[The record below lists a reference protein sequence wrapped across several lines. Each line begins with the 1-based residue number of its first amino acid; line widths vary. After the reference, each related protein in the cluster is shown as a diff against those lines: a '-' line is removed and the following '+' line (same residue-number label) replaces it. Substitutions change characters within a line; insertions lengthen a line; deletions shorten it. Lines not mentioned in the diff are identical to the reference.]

1 MNRLFPHMR
10 GTPSSGFH
18 RIVKTLGS
26 RNYRL
31 FFTGQSVSLTGFWM
45 QRVAMGWLVYRL
57 TGSPLYLGMVEFAG
71 QMPTFLLSPL
81 AGVWLDRWDLR
92 RTIFV
97 CQVLSMAQA
106 FLLAVL
112 TLTGM
117 VRFGHVLAV
126 AVFLGI
132 VNGFEL
138 PARQSFVVRLVED
151 RENLPG
157 AIALNSV
164 LFNGARLIGP
174 SLGGLVI
181 VAIGEGLCFTV
192 NGFCYLATLV
202 ALALMKLGR
211 TVKESGERRSALT
224 ELQEGLAYAWSFVP
238 LRNLLLLVTALSF
251 FGLPYLALLP
261 AFAEENLAGG
271 AQTLGFLMT
280 ATGLG
285 SLVSAVTLAGRAS
298 VRGLDK
304 AVTVGSGLFGVAL
317 ALFSMTHRF
326 PLSFGLMIF
335 VGLGMNLSYITANTL
350 IQSLVADD
358 KRNRVMGLYVMI
370 LSGMAPLGSFA
381 TGLAA
386 DGMGT
391 GRTFLYGGL
400 VCVVACLLFW
410 RGLPALRAATASLA
424 APSEENA

>member
-1 MNRLFPHMR
+1 MNRLFPHLR
-10 GTPSSGFH
+10 GTPPAGFG
-18 RIVKTLGS
+18 RIAQTLKS

-31 FFTGQSVSLTGFWM
+31 FFTGQSISLTGYWM

-57 TGSPLYLGMVEFAG
+57 TGSPLYLGMIDFAG

-92 RTIFV
+92 RTIFI
-97 CQVLSMAQA
+97 CQILSMIQACLLA
-106 FLLAVL
+106 FL
-112 TLTGM
+112 TLSGLI
-117 VRFGHVLAV
+117 RFGHILAI
-126 AVFLGI
+126 AIFLGL

-138 PARQSFVVRLVED
+138 PARQSFVVHLVER

-174 SLGGLVI
+174 SLGGIVI

-202 ALALMKLGR
+202 ALALIKL
-211 TVKESGERRSALT
+211 ERRSPTGVTGSALT
-224 ELQEGLAYAWSFVP
+224 EFRQGLSYAWSSVP
-238 LRNLLLLVTALSF
+238 IRNLLLLVTVLSF
-251 FGLPYLALLP
+251 FGLPYLSLLP
-261 AFAEENLAGG
+261 AFAEESLSGG

-298 VRGLDK
+298 VKGLDK
-304 AVTVGSGLFGVAL
+304 ALTFGSALFGAAL
-317 ALFSMTHRF
+317 VFFSLTRTF
-326 PLSFGLMIF
+326 SLSFFFMIF

-350 IQSLVADD
+350 IQSLVDDD
-358 KRNRVMGLYVMI
+358 KRNRVMGLYVMV
-370 LSGMAPLGSFA
+370 LSGMAPIGSFV
-381 TGLAA
+381 TGLVA

-400 VCVVACLLFW
+400 VCLASAFLFLQ
-410 RGLPALRAATASLA
+410 GLPRFQAAADA
-424 APSEENA
+424 K

>member
-1 MNRLFPHMR
+1 MNRLFPHLR
-10 GTPSSGFH
+10 GTPSAGLG
-18 RIVKTLGS
+18 RIARTLKS

-57 TGSPLYLGMVEFAG
+57 TGSPLYLGLIDFAG
-71 QMPTFLLSPL
+71 QIPTFLLSPL

-92 RTIFV
+92 KTIFL
-97 CQVLSMAQA
+97 CQVLSMIQA
-106 FLLAVL
+106 FLLAFL
-112 TLTGM
+112 TLSGLI
-117 VRFGHVLAV
+117 RFGHVLAI
-126 AVFLGI
+126 AIFLGI

-138 PARQSFVVRLVED
+138 PARQSFVVHLVEG

-192 NGFCYLATLV
+192 NGFCYLATLA
-202 ALALMKLGR
+202 ALALLKL
-211 TVKESGERRSALT
+211 KERERLPSSRSALA
-224 ELQEGLAYAWSFVP
+224 EFRQGLSYAWSFVP
-238 LRNLLLLVTALSF
+238 IRNILLLVTILSF

-261 AFAEENLAGG
+261 AFAEESLAGG
-271 AQTLGFLMT
+271 AQALGFLMT

-285 SLVSAVTLAGRAS
+285 SLVSAVTLAGRGS
-298 VRGLDK
+298 VSGLDR
-304 AVTVGSGLFGVAL
+304 ALTFGAGLFGL
-317 ALFSMTHRF
+317 ALVLFSLTGTF
-326 PLSFGLMIF
+326 SLSFFFMIF

-350 IQSLVADD
+350 IQSLVDDD

-370 LSGMAPLGSFA
+370 LSGMAPLGSFV

-400 VCVVACLLFW
+400 VCAAAAALFL
-410 RGLPALRAATASLA
+410 RGLPRLRAATADLA
-424 APSEENA
+424 VAARDRT